1 MRIRCVLV
9 MLYLVTFS
17 LNGQQA
23 QEFKSIFDGGEC
35 RGVHCFPRRIR
46 RRRRRRPSRIRI

>member
-1 MRIRCVLV
+1 MGSKKELPRALE
-9 MLYLVTFS
+9 
-17 LNGQQA
+17 
-23 QEFKSIFDGGEC
+23 EFKIIFDGGEC